1 MLQDLSNTLIG
12 LAALGLGCAVGG
24 GVAFAMAWLSRE
36 DLTQQQTGSPLRKA
50 GRPGADRTR

>member
-24 GVAFAMAWLSRE
+24 GLAFAMAWLSRE
-36 DLTQQQTGSPLRKA
+36 DLTQQTGSP
-50 GRPGADRTR
+50 GRLGGGQNGSGYGQ